1 MDPSL
6 LGSPKAFQSAGRPVD
21 TGVVELFALRAL
33 GLRPNARGLSR
44 QSPGALAAGGTSSAT
59 EQALISKAPG
69 PLGTG
74 SLGFPKAPSTQRPS
88 T

>member
-1 MDPSL
+1 VDPSL

-44 QSPGALAAGGTSSAT
+44 QSPGAGFAPAGGTSSAT

-69 PLGTG
+69 PLAL
-74 SLGFPKAPSTQRPS
+74 SPEI
-88 T
+88 